1 MNITLHAGEIA
12 KEAGQTVQRLS
23 HKRDLMIQEKG
34 SANDF
39 VTEADFSSQA
49 LIKRRVAG
57 LFPADRVIGEED
69 NLPDK
74 EIIRLIRNNPAHER
88 IWLVDPLD
96 GTINYIKGL
105 LGYGVSVAVFEGS
118 DTVAGA
124 IYQPDG
130 DALYLA
136 ERGAGATCN
145 GQRIHCATHA
155 RLGEAIGATHVPV
168 SDMNWRR
175 HTMRWCDLFLMQC
188 QNMRMLGASVY
199 EQTRVAAGGLDFYFE
214 IGPHPWDLA
223 AGRLLIEEAGG
234 RVTRLDGGAFDYGWG
249 GVLAASAAIHPEVVR
264 AIREVDPVL
273 ADLRG

>member
-1 MNITLHAGEIA
+1 MNITLYAGEIA
-12 KEAGQTVQRLS
+12 REAGQTVQRLS
-23 HKRDLMIQEKG
+23 HKRNLMIQEKG

-49 LIKRRVAG
+49 LIKRRVEALYPG
-57 LFPADRVIGEED
+57 DRVIGEED
-69 NLPDK
+69 NLSDT
-74 EIIRLIRNNPAHER
+74 EIVRLIQNNPAHER

-96 GTINYIKGL
+96 GTINYIRGL

-118 DTVAGA
+118 EVAAGA

-136 ERGAGATCN
+136 EQGAGASCN
-145 GQRIHCATHA
+145 GERIQCAAHSA
-155 RLGEAIGATHVPV
+155 LSDAIGATHVPV

-175 HTMRWCDLFLMQC
+175 HTARWCNMFMTKC

-199 EQTRVAAGGLDFYFE
+199 EQTRVATGGLDFYFE

-223 AGRLLIEEAGG
+223 AGKLLIEEAGG
-234 RVTRLDGGAFDYGWG
+234 RVTRLDGGVFDYGWG
-249 GVLAASAAIHPEVVR
+249 GVIAASAAIHPEVVR

-273 ADLRG
+273 TDLRG